1 MSPSRSASFQ
11 AVTITAGTAGIVP
24 DASYQEVVPLPD
36 VEAHITGTVWK
47 VECQVGQ
54 AVEEGD
60 TLVILESMKME
71 MPVEA
76 EDDGTV
82 KEIKCEEGQ
91 SVSEGDTLVVLE

>member
-1 MSPSRSASFQ
+1 VRPPTPKEEA
-11 AVTITAGTAGIVP
+11 
-24 DASYQEVVPLPD
+24 LPE

-47 VECQVGQ
+47 VECEVGQ
-54 AVEEGD
+54 QVEEGD
-60 TLVILESMKME
+60 TVVIIESMKME

-82 KEIKCEEGQ
+82 KEIRCAEGQ

>member
-1 MSPSRSASFQ
+1 
-11 AVTITAGTAGIVP
+11 
-24 DASYQEVVPLPD
+24 LPD

-47 VECQVGQ
+47 VECKVGDS
-54 AVEEGD
+54 VEEGD

-76 EDDGTV
+76 EDDGKV
-82 KEIKCEEGQ
+82 AEIKCTEGQ

>member
-1 MSPSRSASFQ
+1 
-11 AVTITAGTAGIVP
+11 
-24 DASYQEVVPLPD
+24 LPD

-47 VECQVGQ
+47 VECAVGQ
-54 AVEEGD
+54 EVEEGD
-60 TLVILESMKME
+60 TLVIIESMKME

-76 EDDGTV
+76 EDDGKV